1 MGWFRFGGHDC
12 REFELRI
19 EHYPSIP
26 TPERQTEAFPVPGRN
41 GTLYYDKGNFANVTV
56 SYECWFRAYDR
67 QRIVPELGRKINA
80 WLLGAGTEYQPLQDS
95 YSPTFIRMARA
106 PQGAGSIVNRFM
118 LHGRCTIDFDC
129 KPQMFLIDGLR
140 AVQLESGATLTNRFP
155 FPALP
160 LIQVTGS
167 GTGTLTVGS
176 LQIEL
181 QSLTATQ
188 PITIDCER
196 QNVYYAEASGQNQ
209 PVSIAGMEWPTLPEG
224 ETQISWS
231 GGITAVSVIPRWWTV

>member
-1 MGWFRFGGHDC
+1 MGWFNFAGHDC
-12 REFELRI
+12 REFQLRI
-19 EHYPSIP
+19 EHIPSIP
-26 TPERQTEAFPVPGRN
+26 TPERQTEAFQVPGRN

-80 WLLGAGTEYQPLQDS
+80 WLLGAGTDYQPLQDS
-95 YSPTFIRMARA
+95 YSPAFIRMARA
-106 PQGAGSIVNRFM
+106 PQGAGSITNRFM

-140 AVQLESGATLTNRFP
+140 AVQLESGGSLVNRYP

-181 QSLTATQ
+181 QSMTATQ
-188 PITIDCER
+188 PITIDCDR
-196 QNVYYAEASGQNQ
+196 QNVYYTAASGQNQ
-209 PVSIAGMEWPTLPEG
+209 PVLINGMQWPALPEG
-224 ETQISWS
+224 ETEISWS
-231 GGITAVSVIPRWWTV
+231 GGITAVSVTPRWWTV

>member
-1 MGWFRFGGHDC
+1 MGWFKFGGHDC

-67 QRIVPELGRKINA
+67 QRIVPQLGQKINA
-80 WLLGAGTEYQPLQDS
+80 WLLGAGTQYQPLQDS
-95 YSPTFIRMARA
+95 YNPTFLRMARA
-106 PQGAGSIVNRFM
+106 PQGAGAIVNRFM

-129 KPQMFLIDGLR
+129 KPQMYLIDGLR
-140 AVQLESGATLTNRFP
+140 QRPVDSGAILINRYP

-160 LIQVTGS
+160 LIQVTGT
-167 GTGTLTVGS
+167 GTGTLTVGQVEVQLS
-176 LQIEL
+176 GMVE
-181 QSLTATQ
+181 TK
-188 PITIDCER
+188 PVVIDCER
-196 QNVYYAEASGQNQ
+196 QNTNDPQDVLS
-209 PVSIAGMEWPTLPEG
+209 SAGMEWPSLPEG
-224 ETQISWS
+224 QTQISWT
-231 GGITAVSVIPRWWTV
+231 GGITAVSIAPRWWTV

>member
-1 MGWFRFGGHDC
+1 MGWFKFGGHDC

-26 TPERQTEAFPVPGRN
+26 TPERQTEPFNVPGRN

-56 SYECWFRAYDR
+56 SYEVWFRAYDR
-67 QRIVPELGRKINA
+67 RRIVPELGRKINA
-80 WLLGAGTEYQPLQDS
+80 WLLGAGTDYQPLQDS

-106 PQGAGSIVNRFM
+106 PQGAGSITNRFM

-140 AVQLESGATLTNRFP
+140 AVQLESGATLTNRYP
-155 FPALP
+155 
-160 LIQVTGS
+160 
-167 GTGTLTVGS
+167 TLTVGS

-181 QSLTATQ
+181 QSLTTTQ
-188 PITIDCER
+188 PVTIDCER
-196 QNVYYAEASGQNQ
+196 QNVYYTETSGQNQ
-209 PVSIAGMEWPTLPEG
+209 PVVIDGMEWPTLPEG
-224 ETQISWS
+224 ETKISWS
-231 GGITAVSVIPRWWTV
+231 GGITAVSVTPRWWTV